1 VFESLISRLELDLK
15 KEREKNIILT
25 QLLTKQKDE
34 QTLQRNNSFENM
46 DFETDDSLQK
56 FLNPENGFNNKKYI
70 PQSLERIS
78 SNVIYDSK

>member
-1 VFESLISRLELDLK
+1 VFEPLISRLELDLK

-25 QLLTKQKDE
+25 QLLTKQKEE
-34 QTLQRNNSFENM
+34 QTSQRSNSFEGM

-70 PQSLERIS
+70 PQSLEKIS